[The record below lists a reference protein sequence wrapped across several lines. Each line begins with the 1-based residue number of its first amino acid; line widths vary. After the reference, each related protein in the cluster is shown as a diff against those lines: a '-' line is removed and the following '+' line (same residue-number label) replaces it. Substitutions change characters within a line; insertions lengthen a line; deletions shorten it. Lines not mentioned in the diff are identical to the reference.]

1 MYVDYL
7 MFLNIFINYSVL
19 V

>member
-1 MYVDYL
+1 M
-7 MFLNIFINYSVL
+7 NYSVL